1 MADDA
6 MNNGEFSDAQS
17 VEIGGDDDS
26 PKTSGLTQKIGDLE
40 RENGKIIRQNED
52 YRQQID
58 ELTVSNKEL
67 SSENAERKKE
77 LEELQSE
84 NRMLGA
90 VAARAAELEGEVSR
104 LQHDLV
110 STMSDLQESTTE
122 ISNLKRDLEGVK
134 EREKDKGV
142 ALDAVVKERDLLLAK
157 VGELEGV
164 ERSLRGESEGKEKE
178 IRSLKTNLEEL
189 EVVLESNKVLET
201 LRSDLEETVE
211 KLKGKISD
219 LESSLVEKLKVI
231 TGFETEERAAWEN
244 VNGDDASVDGGTKGL
259 IEGLK
264 EKNWVVVG
272 GSTIAA
278 VAVMGVV
285 CYVHAAKKH

>member
-1 MADDA
+1 MADEA

-17 VEIGGDDDS
+17 VEIGGDDVS
-26 PKTSGLTQKIGDLE
+26 PKISGLTEKISDLE

-58 ELTVSNKEL
+58 ELTASNKEL

-84 NRMLGA
+84 NRTLGA

-110 STMSDLQESTTE
+110 SAMSDLQESTAE

-142 ALDAVVKERDLLLAK
+142 TLDAVVKERDQLLAK
-157 VGELEGV
+157 VGQLEGV

-189 EVVLESNKVLET
+189 EVVMESNKVLET
-201 LRSDLEETVE
+201 LRSDLEKTVE

-219 LESSLVEKLKVI
+219 LESSLDEKLKVI
-231 TGFETEERAAWEN
+231 TGFCER
-244 VNGDDASVDGGTKGL
+244 VNGDDASVDGGTKGI